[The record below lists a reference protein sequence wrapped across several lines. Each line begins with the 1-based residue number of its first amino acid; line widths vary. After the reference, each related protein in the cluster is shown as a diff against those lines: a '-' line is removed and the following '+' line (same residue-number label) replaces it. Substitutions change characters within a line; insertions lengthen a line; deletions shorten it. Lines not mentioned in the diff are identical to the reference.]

1 MNRIEKGI
9 QDTLTEQVIGAA
21 MAVHRALGPGFL
33 ESVYRNALA
42 FELRAMGLEV
52 KTEVAIPVFYRGEQ
66 VGDFFADLV
75 VQGLVIELKATR
87 ELHPAHE
94 AQLVNYLQATKTE
107 VGLLLNFG
115 TPSLGIKRKYRKYS
129 KGSSSPHLEN
139 PANPD
144 NPVKVSLRFRSAF
157 TLLELLVAMAVLA
170 ILVVMMMGLVSSAT
184 ALWRQSENRA
194 EAYREA
200 RAAMTIMARDLQ
212 NTIASTNT
220 NLFRVNAGA
229 FSHLGGS
236 DIITDPSNASAIF
249 FHAAMPK
256 SAQDSTASKSDVCQ
270 VGYFIA
276 FDRTAMSSNS
286 PGFQKT
292 MNLYRYFLSSD
303 PTFANLTNA
312 PHGNPFAMDIIPTA
326 AEVEL
331 LARNVR
337 EFRIIPLI
345 FTNNTLT
352 NSFSPSTNKPLPD
365 IVEIHVTAVNQET
378 ARRFTQKSDWT
389 SPTAAITNQQQ
400 TFTTRIRLNQ
410 PVP

>member
-75 VQGLVIELKATR
+75 VQGLVIELKATQ
-87 ELHPAHE
+87 EIHPAHE

-115 TPSLGIKRKYRKYS
+115 TPSLGIKRKHRKYS
-129 KGSSSPHLEN
+129 KPTSSSHPVNPEN
-139 PANPD
+139 PV
-144 NPVKVSLRFRSAF
+144 NPVKTSPDFRAF

-170 ILVVMMMGLVSSAT
+170 ILVVMMMGLVTSAT

-220 NLFRVNAGA
+220 NLFRVNGNA
-229 FSHLGGS
+229 FGQLTGS
-236 DIITDPSNASAIF
+236 DVITNPTSASAIF

-256 SAQDSTASKSDVCQ
+256 SAQDPDQSKSDVCQ

-337 EFRIIPLI
+337 EFRITPLI
-345 FTNNTLT
+345 FTNNTLS

-365 IVEIHVTAVNQET
+365 ILEIRVTAVNQET

-389 SPTAAITNQQQ
+389 SPSAAITNQQQ

-410 PVP
+410 PAQ

>member
-1 MNRIEKGI
+1 MNRIENGI
-9 QDTLTEQVIGAA
+9 QDPLTEQVIGAA

-75 VQGLVIELKATR
+75 VQGLVIELKATQ
-87 ELHPAHE
+87 EIHPAHE

-115 TPSLGIKRKYRKYS
+115 TPSLGIKRKHRKYS
-129 KGSSSPHLEN
+129 KPTSSSHPVNPEN
-139 PANPD
+139 PV
-144 NPVKVSLRFRSAF
+144 NPVKTSPDFRAF

-170 ILVVMMMGLVSSAT
+170 ILVVMMMGLVTSAT

-200 RAAMTIMARDLQ
+200 RAALMIMARDLQ
-212 NTIASTNT
+212 NTIGSTNT
-220 NLFRVNAGA
+220 NLFKVNGNAFTHFDAGKA
-229 FSHLGGS
+229 ILN
-236 DIITDPSNASAIF
+236 SNTASAIL
-249 FHAAMPK
+249 FHTALPK
-256 SAQDSTASKSDVCQ
+256 NAQDPDKSKSDVCQ
-270 VGYFIA
+270 VGYFLA
-276 FDRTAMSSNS
+276 YDKTAMSTNL
-286 PGFQKT
+286 PGSQPT
-292 MNLYRYFLSSD
+292 LNLYRHFLSSD
-303 PTFANLTNA
+303 TTFDNLVA
-312 PHGNPFAMDIIPTA
+312 SPDNPFTNNITTRANA
-326 AEVEL
+326 EL

-337 EFRIIPLI
+337 EFRITPLI

-352 NSFSPSTNKPLPD
+352 NFFSPSTNKPLPD
-365 IVEIHVTAVNQET
+365 ILEIRVTAVNQET

-389 SPTAAITNQQQ
+389 SPSAAITNQQQ

-410 PVP
+410 PAQ